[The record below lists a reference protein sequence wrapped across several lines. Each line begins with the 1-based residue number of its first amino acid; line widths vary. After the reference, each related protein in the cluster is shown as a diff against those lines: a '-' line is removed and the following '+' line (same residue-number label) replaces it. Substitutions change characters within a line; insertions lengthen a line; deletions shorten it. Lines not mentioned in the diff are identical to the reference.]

1 MNSVFRFSFVS
12 LATSQDRFKGR
23 GYVISRSFYLS
34 FAVAHP
40 FFAPIGA
47 MFHDPIEQ
55 CLFETDV
62 FAGFLALDPLVL
74 QDFCTLGEE
83 FLVENRISN
92 ELRSIFF

>member
-12 LATSQDRFKGR
+12 LATSRDRFKGHAY
-23 GYVISRSFYLS
+23 GSVDHFTSVLASRIR
-34 FAVAHP
+34 
-40 FFAPIGA
+40 FFAPAGA

-74 QDFCTLGEE
+74 QNFRALGEE
-83 FLVENRISN
+83 FLVENRIFN
-92 ELRSIFF
+92 ELRSLFF